1 MNITPAGHADP
12 AVAPDDRVICVATD
26 LLTGELAA
34 GDVLLDGR
42 RIGRLSRRVLPAH
55 LTARAFG
62 LGRPRDPADD
72 QLTWYVE
79 AVGWVP
85 HSDRP
90 WDRRI
95 THSAPTR
102 RRAIEDLLRAYGNR
116 R

>member
-1 MNITPAGHADP
+1 MNIDPAGPADTGI
-12 AVAPDDRVICVATD
+12 APDDRVTCVATD

-42 RIGRLSRRVLPAH
+42 RIGRVSRRILPAH
-55 LTARAFG
+55 LTARALG
-62 LGRPRDPADD
+62 LGRPSDPADD
-72 QLTWYVE
+72 QLIWHVE

-85 HSDRP
+85 ISDRP

-95 THSAPTR
+95 TRSAPTR